1 MKRSQFLKNDVIIR
15 KSGTVV
21 GPIDNMVVDF
31 PAQKVIALVVDK
43 GTQGKQVVLT
53 SDVASIG
60 DEAVMIEGSDALRNF
75 DDKACKE
82 VIEHLKAPDAFSKIE
97 VCTTNGNVAGRLHDA
112 EIDES
117 TWAVEHYVV
126 SNGLLDDVLKGFG
139 TLPVNEI
146 ETVHEERFMISEACA
161 TSLEAADG
169 GLTGGANSV
178 SDVVSR
184 ITDKASSAVKAV
196 LPGVMSGDST
206 EGASA
211 ETLMEEHT
219 KEELYD
225 IAKEEDIDGRSTMN
239 KKGLAEAIKAETDSE

>member
-1 MKRSQFLKNDVIIR
+1 MKRSTFLKKDLIS
-15 KSGTVV
+15 KDSGTVV
-21 GPIDNMVVDF
+21 GPLDNMVIDF
-31 PAQKVIALVVDK
+31 EAKKVIALVVDQ
-43 GTQGKQVVLT
+43 GARGKQVVLP

-60 DEAVMIEGSDALRNF
+60 DEAVMIEGPTALRNF
-75 DDKACKE
+75 DDEACKE
-82 VIEHLKAPDAFSKIE
+82 VLEHLRARDAFSKID
-97 VCTTNGNVAGRLHDA
+97 VCTTNGNVTGHLHDA
-112 EIDES
+112 EINES

-126 SNGLLDDVLKGFG
+126 SIGLLGNVLKGFG
-139 TLPVNEI
+139 TLAVKDI
-146 ETVHEERFMISEACA
+146 ETVHEERFMVSEDCA

-178 SDVVSR
+178 GDVVSR
-184 ITDKASSAVKAV
+184 IADKASSAVKAV
-196 LPGVMSGDST
+196 IPGVSGNSA

-239 KKGLAEAIKAETDSE
+239 KKGLAEAIEAETDSE